1 MLKVFHFIIQGVGD
15 LVVANQHVKASS
27 IVFSNY
33 LRGSTQLAERFSL
46 EQTAEAEI

>member
-33 LRGSTQLAERFSL
+33 LRGTQLAERFSL
-46 EQTAEAEI
+46 EQTAEVEI